1 MPNPTSIVN
10 PSGGGIEMLLHYA
23 RKLGT
28 DKVRREVF
36 RVVYGRGQKP
46 RSKPQIMQAASIP
59 LSKSQ
64 QVQNALD
71 HLSTHHLISRIKNEG
86 EVRDGS
92 RNLYGKLETIR
103 AHRAEIQRFAD
114 DPKAAAKAALKGR
127 GPVPLVTVSKTV
139 SRRELKRHRKLVVL
153 YMLANPDPGP
163 DPSKHIR
170 PEAEARLVQEAVRA
184 SKFRDSVDIQV
195 RVAADLST
203 MLDGINDHSPQIVH
217 FSGHSGAG
225 SLVVDS
231 GSVATPAKQTL
242 SYDLFAKAL
251 DATDRKP
258 SIVVLN
264 SCLSAVARKEVLK
277 SAKAMIGM
285 VESISDIAAAAFAQQ
300 FYAALASGQ
309 SLDSSFKQGL
319 VAVEAVSLS
328 EKTTPQLFARD
339 GVDPS
344 KVILT

>member
-1 MPNPTSIVN
+1 MPNPTPIVN
-10 PSGGGIEMLLHYA
+10 PSGGGIEILLHYA

-28 DKVRREVF
+28 EKIRRNVF

-46 RSKPQIMQAASIP
+46 KSKPQIMEAAGIP
-59 LSKSQ
+59 SSKRQ
-64 QVQNALD
+64 QVQNALN
-71 HLSTHHLISRIKNEG
+71 HLSTHHLISRVKNEG
-86 EVRDGS
+86 EVKDGS

-103 AHRAEIQRFAD
+103 AHRSEIERYAD
-114 DPKAAAKAALKGR
+114 DPKAAAKAASKAR
-127 GPVPLVTVSKTV
+127 GAVPVVTVSKTV
-139 SRRELKRHRKLVVL
+139 SRGELKKHKKLVVL

-163 DPSKHIR
+163 DTSKHIR

-184 SKFRDSVDIQV
+184 SKFRDSVDIQI

-217 FSGHSGAG
+217 FSGHSGTK

-231 GSVATPAKQTL
+231 GSVAAPSKQML

-251 DATDRKP
+251 DATDNKP

-264 SCLSAVARKEVLK
+264 SCLSAAARKEVLK
-277 SAKAMIGM
+277 SAKALIGM
-285 VESISDIAAAAFAQQ
+285 VDTISDIAAAAFAQQ

-309 SLDSSFKQGL
+309 SLESSFKQGL
-319 VAVEAVSLS
+319 IAVEAVSLL
-328 EKTTPQLFARD
+328 EKATPQLFTRD